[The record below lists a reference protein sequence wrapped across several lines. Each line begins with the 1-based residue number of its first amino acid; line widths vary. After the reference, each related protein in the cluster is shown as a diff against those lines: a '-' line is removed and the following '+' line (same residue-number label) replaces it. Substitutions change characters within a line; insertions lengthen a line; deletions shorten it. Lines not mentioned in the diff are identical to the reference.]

1 MEEIDR
7 HLDNHNYDEVVRH
20 IKSHYVDKLN
30 DAKEFLNDYLNDKN
44 NELNDCMIDDNKC
57 KEKAQNII
65 DWLKKNM
72 NNIDTIISFFERK
85 MEEYTNKKVED
96 DSDEKNDEEVDKN
109 KNRMLLNNSI
119 AQPTIV
125 KDNLED
131 MFGDD
136 LTGEIFEVEEVN
148 EGDYMLPSY

>member
-1 MEEIDR
+1 
-7 HLDNHNYDEVVRH
+7 
-20 IKSHYVDKLN
+20 
-30 DAKEFLNDYLNDKN
+30 
-44 NELNDCMIDDNKC
+44 MIDDNKC

-85 MEEYTNKKVED
+85 MEEYTN
-96 DSDEKNDEEVDKN
+96 KNDEEVDKN

>member
-1 MEEIDR
+1 
-7 HLDNHNYDEVVRH
+7 
-20 IKSHYVDKLN
+20 
-30 DAKEFLNDYLNDKN
+30 
-44 NELNDCMIDDNKC
+44 MIDDNKC

-85 MEEYTNKKVED
+85 MEEYTSKKVED

>member
-1 MEEIDR
+1 
-7 HLDNHNYDEVVRH
+7 
-20 IKSHYVDKLN
+20 
-30 DAKEFLNDYLNDKN
+30 
-44 NELNDCMIDDNKC
+44 MIDDNKC
-57 KEKAQNII
+57 MEKAQNII

-85 MEEYTNKKVED
+85 MGEYTNKKVED
-96 DSDEKNDEEVDKN
+96 DSDEKNDEEADKN

-125 KDNLED
+125 KNNLED

-148 EGDYMLPSY
+148 EGHYMLPSY